1 MVNKFFDYI
10 FCRVYKQYENWRED
24 YPYPFAEGVIVII
37 QGFIILSIITVLSSL
52 NILPRKVE
60 AHKTYALISLIVL
73 YLINHLRYK
82 KKYIKIIKD
91 YDATDDENKKRNGF
105 LIVVLI
111 LVVVLFPI
119 VIGVLRNNFGYDI

>member
-1 MVNKFFDYI
+1 MNNFFDYI
-10 FCRVYKQYENWRED
+10 FYRVYKQYEKWREG
-24 YPYPFAEGVIVII
+24 YPYPFAEGVIIVI

-82 KKYIKIIKD
+82 KKHIEIIKT
-91 YDATDDENKKRNGF
+91 YDAKDDTNKKRNGF

-111 LVVVLFPI
+111 VIVILFPI